1 MQARLGLSKESG
13 SRSNLSTGV
22 TFSNLVFRRITSFS
36 GEWVRGKHRG
46 GDRESVRGLLQEL
59 GRDRR
64 GGGSG
69 EGKSGPAG
77 KVLEVKLTG
86 LAEGLN
92 IEG

>member
-1 MQARLGLSKESG
+1 M
-13 SRSNLSTGV
+13 
-22 TFSNLVFRRITSFS
+22 
-36 GEWVRGKHRG
+36 RGKHRG

-92 IEG
+92 IERAERKRGSGMNPGVLA